1 MEAMEE
7 DTLEDIVEVGLV
19 EGEVT
24 ADLFQ
29 SSNAP
34 RRMKMNVPLRTSRAV
49 VQESCQSIRMT

>member
-49 VQESCQSIRMT
+49 VQESRQSTKMT

>member
-7 DTLEDIVEVGLV
+7 DTQEAIVEVELV

-49 VQESCQSIRMT
+49 VQESCQSITMT

>member
-1 MEAMEE
+1 MEE

-34 RRMKMNVPLRTSRAV
+34 RRMKMNVPLRASRAV
-49 VQESCQSIRMT
+49 VQESRQSITMT

>member
-7 DTLEDIVEVGLV
+7 DTLEAIVEVELV